1 LKRIKYRF
9 EIVSILT
16 RAFKRD
22 FWLLMIV
29 TPASQDRSNFTE
41 NTILIRHTSSLVE
54 SRTKQASSGGG
65 EKAISKIIHS
75 DKYGNL

>member
-1 LKRIKYRF
+1 
-9 EIVSILT
+9 
-16 RAFKRD
+16 
-22 FWLLMIV
+22 MIV

-65 EKAISKIIHS
+65 GKS
-75 DKYGNL
+75 D

>member
-65 EKAISKIIHS
+65 GKS
-75 DKYGNL
+75 D

>member
-1 LKRIKYRF
+1 
-9 EIVSILT
+9 
-16 RAFKRD
+16 
-22 FWLLMIV
+22 MIV